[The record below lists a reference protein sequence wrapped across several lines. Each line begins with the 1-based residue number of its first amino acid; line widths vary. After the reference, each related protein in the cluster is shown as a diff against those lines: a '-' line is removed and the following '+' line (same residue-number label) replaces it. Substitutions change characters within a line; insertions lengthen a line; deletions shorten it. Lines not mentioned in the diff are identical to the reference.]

1 MREAV
6 RRSGRLRSLKPGTP
20 QFTFVMGLVFLFAGL
35 TELIGVVSGAPG
47 GAPGGAPPGA
57 AHWGLLAVAIWLAG
71 GGALVALAT
80 RQLHRTASVPA
91 SPH

>member
-1 MREAV
+1 V

-35 TELIGVVSGAPG
+35 AELAGVVCGAPH
-47 GAPGGAPPGA
+47 GAPHGAPDGA
-57 AHWGLLAVAIWLAG
+57 WIAVAIWLAG

-80 RQLHRTASVPA
+80 LQLHRTASARVPL
-91 SPH
+91 